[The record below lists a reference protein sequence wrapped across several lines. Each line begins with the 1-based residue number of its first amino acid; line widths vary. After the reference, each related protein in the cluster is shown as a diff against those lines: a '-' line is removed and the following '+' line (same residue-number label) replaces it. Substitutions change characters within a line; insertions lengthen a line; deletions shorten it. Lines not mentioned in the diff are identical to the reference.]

1 MITLACVC
9 LIFYT
14 KAFFLF
20 GLNNFLFQFNI
31 EINFFY
37 SNNRSLYHKI
47 PKGVIKK
54 IFHPQTHNTHHTP
67 RYYFITPLRIL

>member
-14 KAFFLF
+14 KAFFLL

-54 IFHPQTHNTHHTP
+54 
-67 RYYFITPLRIL
+67 YFIHKRITLITPIGIILLHL